1 MKKCCVNCAFC
12 LRTKDYGCSPLRDP
26 SKRFVYS
33 ILNDEERKNALKN
46 NFDFLGE
53 EIRKRIEWEAQ
64 YNQILDNMK
73 KGMYHDQ
80 LGGGRNVLELLQN
93 TSHNSISQDIIYLF
107 GLSQPPEAPDADYLS
122 CWHNLWNFKDKKD
135 EFSALNQKNDCLFF
149 YPYNKKGNKSF
160 EGCEKERKALLS
172 KSRYTTTNTLV
183 ILGILVTILIFAIQ
197 KWDSRQNSSSKEIIT
212 PQETIAVISP
222 DKSTQLGERNKQ

>member
-160 EGCEKERKALLS
+160 EGCEKEREALLS
-172 KSRYTTTNTLV
+172 KSRYMTTNTLV
-183 ILGILVTILIFAIQ
+183 ILGILVTIIIFAIQ

-222 DKSTQLGERNKQ
+222 DKSTQPGERNKQ

>member
-12 LRTKDYGCSPLRDP
+12 LRTKDYRYSPIRNP
-26 SKRFVYS
+26 VNRFVYG
-33 ILNDEERKNALKN
+33 ILNDEERKKALSN

-53 EIRKRIEWEAQ
+53 EIRKRIKWEAQ

-73 KGMYHDQ
+73 KGMYHEQ
-80 LGGGRNVLELLQN
+80 LGGSVVLELLTN
-93 TSHNSISQDIIYLF
+93 TSNDRISQRIIDVF
-107 GLSQPPEAPDADYLS
+107 GLPQPPESPDADYLS
-122 CWHNLWNFKDKKD
+122 CWHNLWDFKDKKD

-149 YPYNKKGNKSF
+149 YSYNKKGNKSF

-172 KSRYTTTNTLV
+172 KSRYMTTNTLV
-183 ILGILVTILIFAIQ
+183 ILGILVTIIIFAIQ
-197 KWDSRQNSSSKEIIT
+197 KWDNRQNSSSKEIIT

-222 DKSTQLGERNKQ
+222 DKSTQPGERNKQ